1 MEVILLEK
9 VAKLGNV
16 GDIVLVKSGY
26 ARNYLIPNQKCLR
39 ATESNKKIF
48 EEKKAHIEAEN
59 LTKRNEAETI
69 LTKIANFEVVMVKK
83 AGESGHLYGSV
94 KPQDIAIC
102 LNENNFNIDK
112 KQIEI
117 LSPIKTLGISK
128 ILVKLHPEIST
139 HILLNV
145 ARSNDEAISQMKEY
159 LQADSK
165 KSTKETSI
173 SMQQHNKLEVSTA
186 EQLSN
191 SEDSSSDE
199 LENFEEFKEEVV

>member
-9 VAKLGNV
+9 VTKLGNV

-48 EEKKAHIEAEN
+48 EEKKSHIEAEN
-59 LTKRNEAETI
+59 LAKKNEAEKT
-69 LTKIANFEVVMVKK
+69 LNKIANFEVIMVKK

-94 KPQDIAIC
+94 KSQDIAAC
-102 LNENNFNIDK
+102 LVEQQFNVDK
-112 KQIEI
+112 KQVEI

-128 ILVKLHPEIST
+128 ILIKLHPEITT

-145 ARSNDEAISQMKEY
+145 ARSNDEAISQMKAY
-159 LQADSK
+159 LQADNK
-165 KSTKETSI
+165 KNNKEANSNNP
-173 SMQQHNKLEVSTA
+173 QNNKLEVSSV
-186 EQLSN
+186 EQLSESGN
-191 SEDSSSDE
+191 SSVDE

>member
-173 SMQQHNKLEVSTA
+173 SIQQNNKLEVSTA